1 MKANAVYCTGSLL
14 LENGLR
20 LWLTRSPFIKNV
32 KTLDIPEGLQG
43 RTSLLQF
50 RNIDLIILRSDL
62 CDVLGGYLERIN
74 DIQPSI
80 KTLLIDLSNG
90 REEYGLEVDKVL
102 KVTESEKSFQ
112 MAIGELLGHETEI
125 ANNLV
130 TQEVSLTEQEVDIL
144 RLICQE
150 KSNEQIA
157 YDLFKSKRTI
167 EGARTRMMKKLGLS
181 STIGL
186 VKYAIK
192 NGIYAAE

>member
-125 ANNLV
+125 TNNLV

>member
-20 LWLTRSPFIKNV
+20 LWLTKSPFIRSI
-32 KTLDIPEGLQG
+32 KTLDIPEGLEG

-62 CDVLGGYLERIN
+62 CHVIGGYLERIN
-74 DIQPSI
+74 KIQPSI

-90 REEYGLEVDKVL
+90 KNEYPVKVDRIL
-102 KVTESEKSFQ
+102 KHTDSEKKFQ
-112 MAIGELLGHETEI
+112 EAIRDLLGHEYEI
-125 ANNLV
+125 EKNAEV
-130 TQEVSLTEQEVDIL
+130 KEVSLTEQEIDIL

-181 STIGL
+181 STVGL
-186 VKYAIK
+186 VKYAIRS
-192 NGIYAAE
+192 GIYTEE